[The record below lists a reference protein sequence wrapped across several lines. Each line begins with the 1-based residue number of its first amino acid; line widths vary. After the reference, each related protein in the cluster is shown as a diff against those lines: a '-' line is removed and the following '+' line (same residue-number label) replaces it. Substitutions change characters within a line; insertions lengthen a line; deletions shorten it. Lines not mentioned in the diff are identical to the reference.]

1 MNFFGN
7 KKNINESSLLFPA
20 LSENENIIKT
30 TFDFR
35 EFYNSYQKIY
45 EMLFKLNTLRVDKKI
60 CNEEEARKIDDLIK
74 NNSQYEIMF
83 INRCAEKY
91 GLKKLYEN
99 SIYFV
104 SFTEECQRYIDS
116 LTEQILSQLT
126 PEKQRLFCK
135 TYNVLPNFDSM
146 NGTEFEQFCADV
158 LLKNNFK
165 SISLTEH
172 SGDHGTDILAEKDDI
187 IYAIQCKCYSSNIGN
202 SAVQQALA
210 GKNYYKADI
219 AVVLTNRYFTEQA
232 KEEAKI
238 FNVKLWD
245 RNRLLLLCNAQKDCA
260 NKTNIVVPP
269 SNKKYDPLFKEV
281 GYFCIEKNKGSI
293 GMIQRAFKLGFE
305 RASLILSQLEEAG
318 VIEKENGIMPR
329 LILMSMEQFIKFIS
343 DNIK

>member
-20 LSENENIIKT
+20 LFKNENIIKT

-60 CNEEEARKIDDLIK
+60 FNEEEARKIDDLIK
-74 NNSQYEIMF
+74 NHSQNEIMF

-91 GLKKLYEN
+91 GLKKIYEN

-245 RNRLLLLCNAQKDCA
+245 RNKLLLLCNVKKDCI
-260 NKTNIVVPP
+260 NETKVPT
-269 SNKKYDPLFKEV
+269 SIKKYDPLFKEV
-281 GYFCIEKNKGSI
+281 GCFCIEKNKASI
-293 GMIQRAFKLGFE
+293 GIIQRVFKLSYNQS
-305 RASLILSQLEEAG
+305 SLIIGQLEEAG
-318 VIEKENGIMPR
+318 VVGKEEGIRPR
-329 LILMSMEQFIKFIS
+329 RILMSLEKFNNLILN
-343 DNIK
+343 NIM